1 MSSRGWCSNIYH
13 EQFRISFQS
22 SKNLFSLFFNMVL
35 WWIVLMCSRE
45 KLINIIKFFCCKCL
59 FPNVLIVEFSAYFS
73 SPNKALFHPTLKS
86 GKKLC
91 IRLSIIF
98 QKSDTT
104 PHSKRES
111 GETVLSYWRE
121 IQYTLQNTDAIQYTL
136 QNTDAIKYTLQT
148 TDAIM
153 DGNTNVIRV
162 R

>member
-22 SKNLFSLFFNMVL
+22 SKNLFSLFFNMVF
-35 WWIVLMCSRE
+35 WWIVLKFSRE
-45 KLINIIKFFCCKCL
+45 KLINIIKFFCCKSL

-73 SPNKALFHPTLKS
+73 SPNKAISPHTEIRK
-86 GKKLC
+86 KKLC

-121 IQYTLQNTDAIQYTL
+121 IQYTLQTN
-136 QNTDAIKYTLQT
+136 
-148 TDAIM
+148 DAIM
-153 DGNTNVIRV
+153 DGNTNGIRV